1 MKIVVEI
8 GANNGDDTAK
18 LLAAHNPDRMYA
30 AEPDPLLF
38 AELVQRFKDDPRVT
52 LWPFAVDT
60 TDAIK
65 TFHIM
70 DHERGINS
78 LYPLHPNLLNTPLAK
93 HWQYQRGM
101 TGEIVV
107 HTINFGKLLDLYRID
122 NIDYL
127 WTDCQGNDLLALK
140 SMGGRILNLK
150 EGRCEVTY
158 KVPVYITDVDNTFE
172 SMSKFLAS
180 VGFKQRVDYVHEDNS
195 EIDIAYWRD

>member
-30 AEPDPLLF
+30 AEPDPVLF
-38 AELVQRFKDDPRVT
+38 AGLVQRFKHEPRLT

-60 TDAIK
+60 DDAVK
-65 TFHIM
+65 TFNIM

-78 LYPLHPNLLNTPLAK
+78 LYPLHANLLNTPLKK

-101 TGEIVV
+101 TGQITV
-107 HTINFGKLLDLYRID
+107 HTINFAKLLDIYGID
-122 NIDYL
+122 HIDYL

-140 SMGGRILNLK
+140 SMGDRIQHLK
-150 EGRCEVTY
+150 QGRCEVTY
-158 KVPVYITDVDNTFE
+158 KVPVYDTEVDNTYE
-172 SMSKFLAS
+172 SMSAFLS
-180 VGFKQRVDYVHEDNS
+180 SQGFLQRVDYVHEDNS
-195 EIDIAYWRD
+195 EIDIAYWRE